1 MTTEK
6 LTESN
11 EKHPSEGAF
20 LKLLPT
26 ICPACRERLKVKR
39 LVCEKCGTEI
49 EGLYELPQFARLSQQ
64 EQEFIL
70 EFVKASGS
78 LKEMAKLLRLSYPT
92 VRNRLDEII
101 ERVKLAEDTSGN
113 NRKENV

>member
-1 MTTEK
+1 MTAEK
-6 LTESN
+6 LTESK
-11 EKHPSEGAF
+11 EKHPAGGVF

-26 ICPACRERLKVKR
+26 TCPACKENLKVKR
-39 LVCEKCGTEI
+39 LVCDKCGTEI

-70 EFVKASGS
+70 EFIKASGS
-78 LKEMAKLLRLSYPT
+78 LKEMAHLLRLSYPT

-101 ERVKLAEDTSGN
+101 KHIKAMESQRQDSQKG
-113 NRKENV
+113 